1 MKLILRNVDNEFVKS
16 FPFKSFEL
24 YQDFYD
30 KLLTIDNHAK
40 AILITENEKINSCEL
55 AKLKLILEKH
65 NIKSVSY
72 THLTL
77 PTKRI
82 V

>member
-1 MKLILRNVDNEFVKS
+1 MHVKRDNPKTLADVK
-16 FPFKSFEL
+16 
-24 YQDFYD
+24 YG
-30 KLLTIDNHAK
+30 LTYGGTVHV
-40 AILITENEKINSCEL
+40 
-55 AKLKLILEKH
+55 